1 MKYNQILEEEQEA
14 IRLENTI
21 DSFFSDF
28 QVGRLLNS
36 AGICKL
42 RGTSPLKIFGTI
54 FRLPFE
60 GNNFFRGIANNKT
73 LGFGKDAAYNL
84 LRNPRHNWRKLML
97 SLSVKIATV
106 FSLLTDDER
115 EKVLI
120 FDSSTYDRSRSK
132 KVELLAWV
140 FDHTQ
145 GKSLRGFSML
155 TLGWSDGF
163 SFIPLDFALGSSA
176 NKKSRIQDIRKV
188 IDKRTC
194 GFKRRTEAI
203 CKSTDLL
210 SVMLKRVLAAGIT
223 ADYILM
229 DSWFSFP
236 AVIATLS
243 RNLPVICMLK
253 NMHKVFYKHEG
264 QYYTLGRLY
273 SQIRKRPGRAKIL
286 ASVIVETKPGQ
297 QVKIVFVRHRHKRD
311 WLAVLSTDT
320 ALTDEEI
327 IRIYGKRWD
336 IEVCFKM
343 LKQHLQ
349 LEKEAQLRD
358 YDGLIGHTTVV
369 MVRYMFLTF
378 RQRFHTDQRTFGS
391 LFHACCDEVK
401 DLSIVEALQRLLSFV
416 VAKIRSMGEFAE
428 DVVSRMID
436 AMMGAAVEFLETMR
450 KMHNKSYGIIEG

>member
-1 MKYNQILEEEQEA
+1 MKYNQIPQEEQET

-28 QVGRLLNS
+28 QVGRLLNG
-36 AGICKL
+36 AGIRKL
-42 RGTSPLKIFGTI
+42 RGASPLKIFGTI

-60 GNNFFRGIANNKT
+60 GDNFFRGIAENKA
-73 LGFGKDAAYNL
+73 LEFGKDAAYNL

-97 SLSVKIATV
+97 NLAVKIATV
-106 FSLLTDDER
+106 FSLLTDEER

-132 KVELLAWV
+132 KVELLAWI
-140 FDHTQ
+140 FDHTL
-145 GKSLRGFSML
+145 GKSLRGFSLL

-163 SFIPLDFALGSSA
+163 SFIPLDFVMGSSA
-176 NKKSRIQDIRKV
+176 NAKSRIQGITKD

-194 GFKRRTEAI
+194 GHKRRVEAA
-203 CKSTDLL
+203 CKATDLL
-210 SVMLKRVLAAGIT
+210 TVMVKRILAAGIT

-243 RNLPVICMLK
+243 LDLPVICMLK
-253 NMHKVFYKHEG
+253 NMPRVFYKYEG

-273 SQIRKRPGRAKIL
+273 SRIKKRPGRAKIL

-297 QVKIVFVRHRHKRD
+297 LVKIVFVRHRHKRN

-320 ALTDEEI
+320 ALRDEEI

-349 LEKEAQLRD
+349 LEKEVQLRD

-369 MVRYMFLTF
+369 MIRYMFLTF
-378 RQRFHTDQRTFGS
+378 RQRLHTDQRTFGS
-391 LFHACCDEVK
+391 LFHACCDEVE
-401 DLSIVEALQRLLSFV
+401 DLSMVEALQRLLTFV
-416 VAKIRSMGEFAE
+416 IEKIRSSGEFAE
-428 DVVSRMID
+428 DIVSKMID

-450 KMHNKSYGIIEG
+450 IMHNRKYGIIES